1 MLSSRSV
8 AHALGVP
15 RPHSWGRQS
24 RTADQAGHGPA
35 PPLQVNRIHPHVAR
49 RHALRKAASIVC
61 AGLALTLLGLGPG
74 AAFAQQYGLPAM
86 VRGVGIDQNLNA
98 QIPIELTFKDETGQ
112 TVRLG
117 QYFRQKPVVLALVY
131 YECPMLCNMVLNGLS
146 HSMEQISLDL
156 SRDYEVV
163 TVSFN
168 PHETWQ
174 LAASK
179 KANYVEKYQRKGA
192 VEGWHF
198 LTGQEDNIKKL
209 ADAAGFHYKY
219 DPISKQ
225 FAHASGIMVLTP
237 EGRIAR
243 YFYGIE
249 YKPRDFRLGLV
260 EASQHKI
267 GSPVDVIMLFCYH
280 YDPMTG
286 KYGLVIMNVI
296 RTLGSATVI
305 ALATLLIVLFRRE
318 RHGPASAGGRVA

>member
-1 MLSSRSV
+1 MRFSNTS
-8 AHALGVP
+8 
-15 RPHSWGRQS
+15 
-24 RTADQAGHGPA
+24 T
-35 PPLQVNRIHPHVAR
+35 
-49 RHALRKAASIVC
+49 LRAA
-61 AGLALTLLGLGPG
+61 LALAMSLSGV
-74 AAFAQQYGLPAM
+74 ASAQQYGLPAM

-98 QIPIELTFKDETGQ
+98 QIPLELTFKDETGQ

-117 QYFRQKPVVLALVY
+117 NYFRQKPVVLALVY
-131 YECPMLCNMVLNGLS
+131 YECPMLCNMVLNGLTT
-146 HSMEQISLDL
+146 SMEHITLDL
-156 SRDYEVV
+156 GRDYDVV

-168 PHETWQ
+168 PRETWQ
-174 LAASK
+174 LAAAK
-179 KANYVEKYQRKGA
+179 KANYVEKYKGKGT

-198 LTGQEDNIKKL
+198 LTGQEENIKRL

-225 FAHASGIMVLTP
+225 FAHASGIMVITP

-267 GSPVDVIMLFCYH
+267 GSPVDAFMLFCYH

-286 KYGLVIMNVI
+286 KYGLVIANVT
-296 RTLGSATVI
+296 RVLGSATVI
-305 ALATLLIVLFRRE
+305 GLGMLLFVLIRRD
-318 RHGPASAGGRVA
+318 RHRNDVLHGRPA

>member
-1 MLSSRSV
+1 
-8 AHALGVP
+8 
-15 RPHSWGRQS
+15 
-24 RTADQAGHGPA
+24 
-35 PPLQVNRIHPHVAR
+35 LQVNKTHPHVAR
-49 RHALRKAASIVC
+49 RRAPRKTVSATSIVC
-61 AGLALTLLGLGPG
+61 VVSALALSGP
-74 AAFAQQYGLPAM
+74 ASAQQFGLPAM

-98 QIPIELTFKDETGQ
+98 QIPLELTFKDETGQ

-131 YECPMLCNMVLNGLS
+131 YECPMLCNMVLNGLT

-156 SRDYEVV
+156 GRDYEVV

-192 VEGWHF
+192 KEGWHF

-225 FAHASGIMVLTP
+225 FAHASGIMVITP

-260 EASQHKI
+260 EASEHKI
-267 GSPVDVIMLFCYH
+267 GSPVDAIMLFCYH

-305 ALATLLIVLFRRE
+305 ALGTLLFVLIRRD
-318 RHGPASAGGRVA
+318 RHGPASAGGRTA

>member
-1 MLSSRSV
+1 MLFSNTS
-8 AHALGVP
+8 
-15 RPHSWGRQS
+15 
-24 RTADQAGHGPA
+24 T
-35 PPLQVNRIHPHVAR
+35 
-49 RHALRKAASIVC
+49 LRAA
-61 AGLALTLLGLGPG
+61 LALAMALSGV
-74 AAFAQQYGLPAM
+74 ASAQQYGLPAM

-98 QIPIELTFKDETGQ
+98 QIPLELTFKDETGQ

-117 QYFRQKPVVLALVY
+117 NYFRQKPVVLALVY
-131 YECPMLCNMVLNGLS
+131 YECPMLCNMVLNGLTT
-146 HSMEQISLDL
+146 SMEHITLDL
-156 SRDYEVV
+156 GRDYDVV

-168 PHETWQ
+168 PRETWQ
-174 LAASK
+174 LAAAK
-179 KANYVEKYQRKGA
+179 KANYVEKYKGKGT

-198 LTGQEDNIKKL
+198 LTGQEENIKRL

-225 FAHASGIMVLTP
+225 FAHASGIMVITP

-267 GSPVDVIMLFCYH
+267 GSPVDAFMLFCYH

-286 KYGLVIMNVI
+286 KYGLVIANVT
-296 RTLGSATVI
+296 RVLGSATVI
-305 ALATLLIVLFRRE
+305 GLGMLLFVLIRRD
-318 RHGPASAGGRVA
+318 RHRNDVLHGRPA

>member
-1 MLSSRSV
+1 MLLSKFV
-8 AHALGVP
+8 AHALV
-15 RPHSWGRQS
+15 R
-24 RTADQAGHGPA
+24 AAKALMPA
-35 PPLQVNRIHPHVAR
+35 PGV
-49 RHALRKAASIVC
+49 RKAVFASVVT
-61 AGLALTLLGLGPG
+61 LALAGT
-74 AAFAQQYGLPAM
+74 AAAQQYGLPAM

-98 QIPIELTFKDETGQ
+98 QVPLDLTFKDDTGQ

-131 YECPMLCNMVLNGLS
+131 YECPGLCDMVLNGLT
-146 HSMEQISLDL
+146 HSMEQITLNLGS
-156 SRDYEVV
+156 DYEVV

-209 ADAAGFHYKY
+209 ADVAGFHYKY
-219 DPISKQ
+219 DPITKLY
-225 FAHASGIMVLTP
+225 AHAAGIMVITP

-243 YFYGIE
+243 YLYGIQF
-249 YKPRDFRLGLV
+249 KPRDLRLGLV
-260 EASQHKI
+260 EASEHKI
-267 GSPVDVIMLFCYH
+267 GSPVDAILLFCYH

-286 KYGLVIMNVI
+286 KYGLVITKVI

-305 ALATLLIVLFRRE
+305 ALGALIFVLIRRD
-318 RHGPASAGGRVA
+318 RNRTASAAGRSS